1 MLVKLN
7 FNFLVYDYL
16 PTDFCLTDNF
26 IISPSNIKT
35 ILDEKK
41 VVGFGHQFINFFGH
55 TITTENGIKV

>member
-1 MLVKLN
+1 MHISMKR
-7 FNFLVYDYL
+7 
-16 PTDFCLTDNF
+16 NF

-55 TITTENGIKV
+55 TIEN